1 MQRKFSFA
9 PGEYYHLYSRGT
21 EKRTIFLDYG
31 DYLRFLVLLHVAN
44 FHQAVHLS
52 DYCQGESLP
61 ISLLWTKSFG
71 EKLVDIGAYCL
82 MPNHFHIL
90 VREKKNNGIPQFMKK
105 LLTGYSMYFNK
116 KQTRTGK
123 LFEGAF
129 KATHVDNDEYLRYLF
144 AYIHLNPVKSLDPKN
159 WENKIIRNQAT
170 AQNYLDQYEYSSY
183 PHYSGRARPSDSI
196 LNPKTFPE
204 YFTEPKDFTDF
215 IKDWINYSTEDGDED
230 PTVKD
235 SP

>member
-52 DYCQGESLP
+52 DYQSEPLP
-61 ISLLWTKSFG
+61 RRQAGFPITMLWSRSFG
-71 EKLVDIGAYCL
+71 DKLVDVGAYCL
-82 MPNHFHIL
+82 MPNHFHLL
-90 VREKKNNGIPQFMKK
+90 VREKKDNGIPQFMKK

-116 KQTRTGK
+116 KRVRTGK

-129 KATHVDNDEYLRYLF
+129 KANHVDNDEYLKYLF
-144 AYIHLNPVKSLDPKN
+144 AYIHLNPVKSLNSKD
-159 WENKIIRNQAT
+159 WEEKIIRNKPT
-170 AQNYLDQYEYSSY
+170 AQSYLDQYEYSSY
-183 PHYSGRARPSDSI
+183 PYYSGRVRPSDSI
-196 LNPKTFPE
+196 LNPSAFPK
-204 YFTEPKDFTDF
+204 YFIQPKEFSDF
-215 IKDWINYSTEDGDED
+215 IKDWVSYS
-230 PTVKD
+230 VNKD